1 MSVFHCPVCP
11 LIFEF
16 RNEVEHH
23 LRNEHRSRRDEQAKL
38 TAETAAAASE
48 IDWPLLRSLQ
58 AARRGVAV
66 TLLLATTPAPVMT
79 SLDVTRLRRLANQ
92 ARRRVAAEP
101 AVAAPTLE
109 ERLASVV
116 AAAEGLPTQEGLAV
130 LVNSERMAIFPLPF
144 EPADRAVVDPRFA
157 TRDLETTLR
166 CHPTYRLLVLARQPR
181 LFEGRGLHLSEMR
194 SKRTSR
200 TPPPGE
206 RPGAAGWQTVR
217 AAGGWTPGRAHRA
230 AGVQIADDLLAGV
243 VQAGGELPLV
253 VVGDGRWR
261 SAFRRSRHAD
271 TVVAEV
277 PGCRPRESPE
287 ALARLAQPHLVARL
301 RNEQAAATSDLERAE
316 AVGAVVWGLEAA
328 WAAVHEG
335 TAENL
340 WVEQG
345 YGRPGRPTDEGAAVK
360 LASDAEQPGVI
371 DDLVDDLIEAAI
383 AKRIGVHHLANGA
396 IGRADPIAVQLRAA
410 GRTTR
415 LASEVAQA
423 V

>member
-1 MSVFHCPVCP
+1 M
-11 LIFEF
+11 
-16 RNEVEHH
+16 
-23 LRNEHRSRRDEQAKL
+23 
-38 TAETAAAASE
+38 
-48 IDWPLLRSLQ
+48 
-58 AARRGVAV
+58 
-66 TLLLATTPAPVMT
+66 
-79 SLDVTRLRRLANQ
+79 
-92 ARRRVAAEP
+92 
-101 AVAAPTLE
+101 AAPTLE

-144 EPADRAVVDPRFA
+144 EPADRAVVDPSFA

-194 SKRTSR
+194 SKQDINDSSSR
-200 TPPPGE
+200 GAPRGRPVGRRSVRPE
-206 RPGAAGWQTVR
+206 R
-217 AAGGWTPGRAHRA
+217 WTLGRAHRA

-360 LASDAEQPGVI
+360 LAGDAEQPGVI

-383 AKRIGVHHLANGA
+383 AKRMGVHLLANGA

-415 LASEVAQA
+415 LASEVARA